1 MQLYTKITI
10 GLVLGAVVGLL
21 ANIAGITETAVWTS
35 ALLPLMD
42 FAGNAFIRAIMMIVI
57 PLVVASLTIGVASLG
72 DTKALGRIG
81 GKTIGY
87 YLVTTS
93 IAITIGLTLALLI
106 RPGAWLSP
114 EARDDLAGTF
124 EEQAG
129 GAVGIAEQAPTIW
142 ETLLGMIPNN
152 PVASAAEGNLLPL
165 IIFVVIFSAAISQIL
180 PSRRDAILNFF
191 HAVNDASMVVI
202 DWIMKTAPYAV
213 FALIAAVIS
222 RFGLEVLQSLA
233 IYTGVV
239 AAGLIL
245 HAILTYGTFVSVLAK
260 LNPIRFFKAIRE
272 AQLIAFSTSSSNAT
286 LPVTMEVSERN
297 LGVSERTSSFVLPL
311 GATLNMDGTALY
323 QGVATVFI
331 AQGLRLRAGARGAA
345 HHRAH
350 RHARLP
356 RDGGGA
362 ERRHHHSG
370 PGAELGRV
378 GSPGR
383 GRHRADPGRGS
394 HSRHAPHLGEHYRRP
409 LLRRL
414 RGTVGGGD
422 PQVEVGAA
430 AGGAGHGT
438 ERGSGGAGR
447 RAGGDGVARA
457 VTPAS

>member
-21 ANIAGITETAVWTS
+21 ANIAGITETAVWTN

-57 PLVVASLTIGVASLG
+57 PLVVASLG

-93 IAITIGLTLALLI
+93 IAITIGLTLALVI

-129 GAVGIAEQAPTIW
+129 GAVGIAEEAPTIW

-260 LNPIRFFKAIRE
+260 LNPVRFFKAVRE

-331 AQGLRLRAGARGAA
+331 AQVYGF
-345 HHRAH
+345 
-350 RHARLP
+350 
-356 RDGGGA
+356 
-362 ERRHHHSG
+362 
-370 PGAELGRV
+370 ELGLAALLTIVLTATLASLGTAGVPSAGIIILVLVLNSV
-378 GSPGR
+378 G
-383 GRHRADPGRGS
+383 
-394 HSRHAPHLGEHYRRP
+394 LGA
-409 LLRRL
+409 
-414 RGTVGGGD
+414 
-422 PQVEVGAA
+422 QAA
-430 AGGAGHGT
+430 AGIALILGVDRILDMLRT
-438 ERGSGGAGR
+438 SVNVT
-447 RAGGDGVARA
+447 GDLSCAAFVARSEGETLK
-457 VTPAS
+457 VRSGLQREVPGTVRMEEPAGTVSREP